1 MIHGDT
7 KNPEPHTLED
17 EDDAAPAR
25 PVLGKLKTDEE
36 ARLAREIEKLRGL
49 PSRTE
54 DDGDA

>member
-7 KNPEPHTLED
+7 KNREPYSPDDED
-17 EDDAAPAR
+17 EAPPAR

-36 ARLAREIEKLRGL
+36 ARLAQEIEKLRSL

-54 DDGDA
+54 DDDHA